1 MKKFEFGNVKVY
13 SNLRDVDKDEAK
25 RYLDYVDKNADFN
38 HEEFAVTE
46 MYVEDCLD
54 GTVNVDYVLKASRKF
69 ERIRRITGY
78 LSGDLNT
85 WNNAKRA
92 EESERVKHGMQEFL
106 PNGSDEID

>member
-1 MKKFEFGNVKVY
+1 MKKFKFG
-13 SNLRDVDKDEAK
+13 DVDVHSDLDGVDEVEAK
-25 RYLDYVDKNADFN
+25 RYLDYVYQNAKFDRDEYKVHSVF
-38 HEEFAVTE
+38 VL
-46 MYVEDCLD
+46 DLWD
-54 GTVNVDYVLKASRKF
+54 GTVKIDYFLKSKRKF

-85 WNNAKRA
+85 WNDAKRA